1 VIARES
7 GAPRAR
13 SALVLRH
20 VAFEDLGS
28 FEVLLRNADFEI
40 TYVDAPTTDLSTVDA
55 SAPEL
60 LVVLG
65 GPIGA
70 YQEREYPFLRAERAL
85 LERRLSEHGP
95 TLGICLGS
103 QLLAQALGARVYRG
117 PRKEIGWAPL
127 DLTPEGHRSVLS
139 RLDGAHT
146 PVLHWHGDTFDLPDG
161 ATLLASTPAYAHQAF
176 SWGQAVLG
184 LQFHPEV
191 TARRLEA
198 WYVGHAGELQLE
210 GIDADNLRVE
220 GEQFAPLLQSY
231 AEPFLHAWL
240 ASAGL

>member
-1 VIARES
+1 M
-7 GAPRAR
+7 
-13 SALVLRH
+13 LRH
-20 VAFEDLGS
+20 VGFEDLGS
-28 FEVLLRNADFEI
+28 FEALLRNADFEI
-40 TYVDAPTTDLSTVDA
+40 TYVDAPSVDLSTVDG
-55 SAPEL
+55 SEPEL

-70 YQEREYPFLRAERAL
+70 YQERDYPFLRAERAL

-127 DLTPEGHRSVLS
+127 ELTQEGRRGALS

-146 PVLHWHGDTFDLPDG
+146 PVLHWHGDTFDLPEG
-161 ATLLASTPAYAHQAF
+161 ATLLASTPTYAHQAF

-184 LQFHPEV
+184 LQFHVEV
-191 TARRLEA
+191 TARQLEA
-198 WYVGHAGELQLE
+198 WYVGHAAELQLE
-210 GIDADNLRVE
+210 GIAPEHLRVE
-220 GEQFAPLLQSY
+220 SEQYAPVLQSY

-240 ASAGL
+240 AAAGL